1 MRCSILAKI
10 LALSLALSSFAF
22 AKGDKSVYFD
32 ATVGGAYS
40 SFLTKFGSMD
50 YKGDIVM
57 ERVHYYGF
65 GPAIDLKA
73 GINIGVVVPFVDLQ
87 LMYSGGTLESY
98 GFKYD
103 ESANRIMLG
112 AGANFFPFKNPES
125 AMHGAYVGLS
135 VGIMA
140 VFVDR
145 PKKLVSKLGLEEQ
158 GFSASLD
165 LGKLWKLNEEWSV
178 GVSGMATV
186 DGPIRFGEDPPDSYF
201 YTLWLGV
208 TIAKM

>member
-10 LALSLALSSFAF
+10 LALSLALSAFAF
-22 AKGDKSVYFD
+22 ARGNTSLYFD

-40 SFLTKFGSMD
+40 SFLTKFGHMD

-65 GPAIDLKA
+65 GPAIDLRT
-73 GINIGVVVPFVDLQ
+73 GLNIDGLVLFVDLQ

-165 LGKLWKLNEEWSV
+165 LGKLWKLNEEWNV

-186 DGPIRFGEDPPDSYF
+186 DGPIRFGEDPPGSNF

>member
-10 LALSLALSSFAF
+10 LALSLALSAFAF
-22 AKGDKSVYFD
+22 ARENTSLYFD

-40 SFLTKFGSMD
+40 SFLTKFGHMD
-50 YKGDIVM
+50 YKGDVVT

-73 GINIGVVVPFVDLQ
+73 GINIGMVVPFVDLQ
-87 LMYSGGTLESY
+87 LMHSGGTLESL

-103 ESANRIMLG
+103 ASANRLMLG
-112 AGANFFPFKNPES
+112 AGVNFFPFKNPES

-135 VGIMA
+135 VGMMA
-140 VFVDR
+140 VFVDH
-145 PKKLVSKLGLEEQ
+145 PKHISKLGLEEQ
-158 GFSASLD
+158 GFSASLN
-165 LGKLWKLNEEWSV
+165 LGKLWKLNEEWNV

-186 DGPIRFGEDPPDSYF
+186 DGPIRFGEDPPSSNF